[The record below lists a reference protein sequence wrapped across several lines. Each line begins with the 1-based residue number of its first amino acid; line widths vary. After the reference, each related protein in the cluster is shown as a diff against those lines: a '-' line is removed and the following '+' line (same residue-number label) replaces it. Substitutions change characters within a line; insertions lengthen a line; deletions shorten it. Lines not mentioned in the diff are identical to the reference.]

1 MIIIMPQENRADM
14 TDVFEFRVPVL
25 VMGGGAC
32 GAAAALAARDAG
44 ADVLLIERDGHPM
57 GTTGMSMG
65 VFCAAGTKAQAKRGI
80 EDDGDTF
87 FADIMAKSRG
97 EADPVVAHALAHG
110 SGPTID
116 WLSERFDIDLDVDM
130 GFRPSYGNSRLRIH
144 GWLGHGGQDVIELLH
159 QRMADAGVDVL
170 MNARVVDII
179 AGPDGAACGVEIE
192 RPDGAR
198 EFVGCDTLVVASG
211 GFAANHEMLA
221 QYIPA
226 MAEARNNGHESS
238 QGDGIRLTQKL
249 GGDVGNMGAF
259 QGYAMLTDPQGI
271 SVSPAVLI
279 EGGVIVNN
287 LGQRFTD
294 ESEDIAGMV
303 FPVMAQPDGYAW
315 VIYDDN
321 IDAKT
326 GYIPDMQML
335 AELNTARL
343 GADTAALAQ
352 RIGVDADALAATL
365 AEAHEAHKNQR
376 ADAVGRV
383 WGAESPPS
391 GALRAMKVVGAI
403 YHTQGGLQ
411 INGEARVL
419 RADGSALPNIFAGG
433 GAARS
438 VSGSSSWGYLPAMG
452 LCTALTL
459 GRIAGQ
465 TAARQA
471 LGSSLSD
478 NA

>member
-1 MIIIMPQENRADM
+1 M
-14 TDVFEFRVPVL
+14 TEAFEFHVPVL

-32 GAAAALAARDAG
+32 GALAALAARDAG
-44 ADVLLIERDGHPM
+44 ADVLLIERDAHPM

-65 VFCAAGTKAQAKRGI
+65 LFCAAGTKAQAARGI

-87 FADIMAKSRG
+87 FADIMTKSRG

-116 WLSERFDIDLDVDM
+116 WLTERFNIDLDVDV

-144 GWLGHGGQDVIELLH
+144 GWLGHAGQDFIELLH

-170 MNARVVDII
+170 MNARVIDII
-179 AGPDGAACGVEIE
+179 AGPDGGARGVEIE

-198 EFVGCDTLVVASG
+198 EFVGCDTLIVASG
-211 GFAANHEMLA
+211 GFAGNHEMLA
-221 QYIPA
+221 QHIPA
-226 MAEARNNGHESS
+226 MANARNNGHEGS

-249 GGDVGNMGAF
+249 GGDVGDMGAF

-279 EGGVIVNN
+279 EGGIIVNSA
-287 LGQRFTD
+287 GERFTD
-294 ESEDIAGMV
+294 ESDDIAGMV
-303 FPVMAQPDGYAW
+303 FPVMAQPDGHAW
-315 VIYDDN
+315 VIFDEAIN
-321 IDAKT
+321 EKCA
-326 GYIPDMQML
+326 YIPDMQAL
-335 AELNTARL
+335 AELNTAKL
-343 GADTAALAQ
+343 GEDTAALAQ
-352 RIGVDADALAATL
+352 RIGLDADRLAATL
-365 AEAHEAHKNQR
+365 AEAHDAHQNKR
-376 ADAVGRV
+376 ADFTGRI
-383 WGAESPPS
+383 WGEEAPPS

-411 INGEARVL
+411 INGDARVL

-452 LCTALTL
+452 MCTAITL

-465 TAARQA
+465 AAARQA
-471 LGSSLSD
+471 LGTEAAL
-478 NA
+478 AG